1 MWSLNE
7 SWNTWTDPHCQAFK
21 SSPTISFENH
31 ECIDGASL
39 LGYYFNHYN
48 DSGMILHQ

>member
-1 MWSLNE
+1 MNDKIHEQILIAKHSSL
-7 SWNTWTDPHCQAFK
+7 HH
-21 SSPTISFENH
+21 ISFENH